1 MLCKNY
7 THAMEIV
14 KRCASARKVA
24 IIGAGYIGTELVEA
38 FETQGKSVTFIDQ
51 MSQVLP
57 RYLDPDVIDVIEKLY
72 VEKGVKLAFGRT
84 VKKFVDDGHGK
95 VAKVVTTD
103 GEFDADLAILCVGFR
118 PLTALFK
125 GKLEML
131 PNGAIRVDEYM
142 RTSHPDVFAA
152 GDCCAVY
159 KQRLPAVQL
168 HPAGHQRRPYGD
180 ARTTRSEE
188 RRVGKECRSRWSPY
202 H

>member
-1 MLCKNY
+1 MEHEVTEVDLAGKKLKVRDLRSGREFEDTYDKLIVTTGSWSVEPPIENAKLENVMLCKNY

-51 MSQVLP
+51 MAQVLP

-84 VKKFVDDGHGK
+84 VKRFVDDGHGR
-95 VAKVVTTD
+95 VARVVTTD

-118 PLTALFK
+118 PLTALFNLLSISSCNLWT
-125 GKLEML
+125 GTA
-131 PNGAIRVDEYM
+131 PWR
-142 RTSHPDVFAA
+142 
-152 GDCCAVY
+152 
-159 KQRLPAVQL
+159 
-168 HPAGHQRRPYGD
+168 
-180 ARTTRSEE
+180 
-188 RRVGKECRSRWSPY
+188 CR
-202 H
+202 